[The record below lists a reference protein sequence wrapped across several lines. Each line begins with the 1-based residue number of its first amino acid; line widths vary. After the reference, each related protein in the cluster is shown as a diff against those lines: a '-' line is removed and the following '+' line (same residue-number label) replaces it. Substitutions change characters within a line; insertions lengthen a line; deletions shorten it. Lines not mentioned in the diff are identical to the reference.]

1 MLTLSYIFYGLK
13 SSMFVSGLYGLILRI
28 LYLIFDGPYCNGT
41 VPLVKHR
48 VIKNGPLYGVS
59 YLCEVWSVSMTLYPN
74 LYS

>member
-59 YLCEVWSVSMTLYPN
+59 YLYSEWLLSMTLSTT
-74 LYS
+74 L